1 MADPGSGPGTGMGSA
16 ERAYELIRA
25 AVIEGRYRSGQRLVE
40 QRIGEEFALSRT
52 PVREAL
58 RMLEAEGLVVSRRNR
73 GAVVRPVTAR
83 DVTDL
88 YELRARLEALAAERS
103 AARAT
108 GEDLAAM
115 DLAVEEFDAAA
126 LPGDGTLAGDDGL
139 DGVRALHRANARFHD
154 AVLRSADHPRLSQL
168 MARTVDIPLVF
179 RAFQV
184 FTPAERERS
193 NLFHRLIRTAIA
205 AGEADRAGR
214 LMAEHVLQGRDSLLD
229 RIAAAPLAR
238 SIVAEVA
245 EVAEVGQDGGEHPAT
260 ADRRLPAVASG
271 ARQVVG

>member
-1 MADPGSGPGTGMGSA
+1 MGSA

-103 AARAT
+103 ASRAT

-115 DLAVEEFDAAA
+115 DLAIEEFDAAV
-126 LPGDGTLAGDDGL
+126 LPDHPATPAAGDGLE
-139 DGVRALHRANARFHD
+139 GVRVLHRANARFHD

-193 NLFHRLIRTAIA
+193 NLFHRLIRGAIA

-229 RIAAAPLAR
+229 RIAAAPLAQ
-238 SIVAEVA
+238 SIVAAGTA
-245 EVAEVGQDGGEHPAT
+245 EDGTPRA
-260 ADRRLPAVASG
+260 ASG
-271 ARQVVG
+271 GRAPGTGHEARRAAG